1 MATPVPTARRVTPG
15 NAREPPVPGTGDPAY
30 AGNGSAYPGAS
41 HDATGWGNSQYG
53 ASAYGSAGYGEQGG
67 AAAGQGATSGYGDAG
82 YGAGRSGGAAYG
94 NSAYGNSAY
103 GGSASASQGQPGAGF
118 QDTGYGQRG
127 YDAAGYNGA
136 SGYGPGSAYGTTG
149 ANGQATGAYQAGG
162 GIGSAGRANGEF
174 RDSPA
179 ATAQYGGLP
188 SPQETALGFPDFT
201 ALDAAAP
208 EDENS
213 TGTPRPYGR
222 LSIFTLLDDKV
233 AEFDR
238 LAERAAE
245 GVRTTEPDT
254 LVYVIHVVPKA
265 PMQRIIYE
273 IYRDRA
279 AMESHER
286 QPHIQRFVDD
296 RKASVLA
303 TNVIDLRLKYAKV
316 AALGTPAAPQESQYS
331 QGTQTTQAPRALESG
346 TGAYASPDAGGF
358 GGRRDWPA
366 DPARDQYAATGTGRY
381 PDSSRYAELGA
392 GRQSEAGRYAGGSG
406 QFPEQSRDDQPS
418 YQGQRYGGR

>member
-1 MATPVPTARRVTPG
+1 M
-15 NAREPPVPGTGDPAY
+15 
-30 AGNGSAYPGAS
+30 
-41 HDATGWGNSQYG
+41 
-53 ASAYGSAGYGEQGG
+53 
-67 AAAGQGATSGYGDAG
+67 
-82 YGAGRSGGAAYG
+82 
-94 NSAYGNSAY
+94 
-103 GGSASASQGQPGAGF
+103 
-118 QDTGYGQRG
+118 
-127 YDAAGYNGA
+127 
-136 SGYGPGSAYGTTG
+136 
-149 ANGQATGAYQAGG
+149 
-162 GIGSAGRANGEF
+162 
-174 RDSPA
+174 
-179 ATAQYGGLP
+179 TAQYGGLP
-188 SPQETALGFPDFT
+188 SAQDAGPGFPDFT

-208 EDENS
+208 ENGNS

-222 LSIFTLLDDKV
+222 LSIFTLLEDKV

-286 QPHIQRFVDD
+286 QPHIQRFIDD
-296 RKASVLA
+296 RKACVLA

-316 AALGTPAAPQESQYS
+316 AALGTPQASQTPHVPQEAQYS
-331 QGTQTTQAPRALESG
+331 QDAQTTQAPWAVESG
-346 TGAYASPDAGGF
+346 TGAYASHDAGGF

-366 DPARDQYAATGTGRY
+366 DPARDQYAAAAAGRY
-381 PDSSRYAELGA
+381 SDTRRYAELGA
-392 GRQSEAGRYAGGSG
+392 GSQSEAGRYAGGSG
-406 QFPEQSRDDQPS
+406 QFPEQSRDGQPS